1 MINEIAI
8 LTIDP
13 ATAVAFE
20 QAVAKAVPLFRAAP
34 GCLGMALERGI
45 EEPGKYRLLVQWE
58 SVSHHIE
65 LFRNSEAFGQW
76 RGLVGPFFTGP
87 AAMDHSETVQRYF

>member
-13 ATAVAFE
+13 VNAEAFEAAVAR
-20 QAVAKAVPLFRAAP
+20 AAPLFKAAP
-34 GCLGMALERGI
+34 GCCGMALERGI

-58 SVSHHIE
+58 SVSHHMD

-76 RGLVGPFFTGP
+76 RRLVGHYFTGP
-87 AAMDHSETVQRYF
+87 AMMDHSETVEAYF